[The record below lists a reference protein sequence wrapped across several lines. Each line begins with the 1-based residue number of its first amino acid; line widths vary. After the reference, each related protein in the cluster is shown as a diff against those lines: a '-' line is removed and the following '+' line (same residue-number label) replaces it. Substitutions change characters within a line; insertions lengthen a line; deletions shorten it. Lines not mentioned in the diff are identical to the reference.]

1 MLGLKLNHVCKWDT
15 KCQINVKK
23 CWNTYSYFYQ
33 NQLACSSFKIIVI
46 VSTCLMFSFYRWVG
60 LIYKESMGEFGT
72 LTISFMID
80 GRTVFLYH
88 YNSIL
93 SIQLHMSNGSDYIIL
108 FYQLP
113 CCRLLDSVNGS
124 TCIWALLKKVGSTSN
139 HIGLYLVSVAPVSQK

>member
-1 MLGLKLNHVCKWDT
+1 
-15 KCQINVKK
+15 
-23 CWNTYSYFYQ
+23 
-33 NQLACSSFKIIVI
+33 
-46 VSTCLMFSFYRWVG
+46 MFSFYRWVG

-93 SIQLHMSNGSDYIIL
+93 SIQLHMSNGSDYIITAIYVVNKRFPNEML

-139 HIGLYLVSVAPVSQK
+139 HIGLYLVSIAPVSQK